1 MILQK
6 LVQVSQKKLV
16 YLKNQMKK
24 PGYLDEVKSLI
35 SEFMQYEV
43 RKEELDKM
51 IPGCVRQTTSSDET
65 ERCGSLYEAFREYLS
80 DHFMTAEEVLEVLAK
95 EIPFSEKLKGST
107 VVLDGYTGFTP
118 VQHTVIRE
126 LLQVCEH
133 VTVTVTMDV
142 REQLLAKGKP
152 HELFYMSHKM
162 IRSLSEFTRDMKN
175 QSG

>member
-24 PGYLDEVKSLI
+24 TGYLDEVKSLI

-51 IPGCVRQTTSSDET
+51 IQDASDKPLLQMKLKDVAV
-65 ERCGSLYEAFREYLS
+65 LYEAFREYLS

-95 EIPFSEKLKGST
+95 EIPF
-107 VVLDGYTGFTP
+107 
-118 VQHTVIRE
+118 Q
-126 LLQVCEH
+126 
-133 VTVTVTMDV
+133 
-142 REQLLAKGKP
+142 
-152 HELFYMSHKM
+152 
-162 IRSLSEFTRDMKN
+162 KN
-175 QSG
+175 